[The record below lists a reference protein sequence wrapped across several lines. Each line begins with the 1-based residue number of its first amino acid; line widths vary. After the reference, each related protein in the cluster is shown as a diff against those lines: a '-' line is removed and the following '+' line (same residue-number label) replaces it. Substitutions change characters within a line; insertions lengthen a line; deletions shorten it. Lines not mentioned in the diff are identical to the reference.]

1 MKDTSDYTCIT
12 AANIFY
18 LNSFTDSCAHT
29 ACKSRKGENLDY
41 ICFIP
46 TDRHLSIYIFLLYR
60 YLLPVNAKIG
70 YSTGVIWQLHLI
82 N

>member
-1 MKDTSDYTCIT
+1 MNSAYIQLNARSHIILYVPKDEDTNDYTCIT
-12 AANIFY
+12 AANIFFS

-46 TDRHLSIYIFLLYR
+46 
-60 YLLPVNAKIG
+60 N
-70 YSTGVIWQLHLI
+70 
-82 N
+82 